1 MTPQFN
7 FTGLDRDD
15 SLESLRQQVRD
26 FIAEHGAH
34 WSPLQ
39 RGESWSGFDA
49 DFSAKLGARG
59 WIGMTWP
66 KAYGGHERTAFE
78 RYVVLEELLAAG
90 APVAA
95 HWFADRQTGPLLLKF
110 GTEAQKHRLLPRMAR
125 GQCFTCIGMSEP
137 NSGSDLAAVET
148 RAVPVEGGWRVNG
161 TKLWTTYAHEAH
173 FMVLFCRTDG
183 ARVDRQSGTSQ
194 LLVDL
199 KTPGITI
206 NSIMDMAGRHHFN
219 EVVFEDVFV
228 AHDALIGTQ
237 GQGWAQVTSELAFER
252 SGPERYLSS
261 FRLLV
266 ELVRSLRGN
275 ADDAQALA
283 IGRLASH
290 IVTLRHLSKS
300 VTSMLQDGLDPQ
312 LQASIVKDL
321 GAVLEQEI
329 PEIVRTLFIRDRGG
343 PRVDARLYEA
353 LSQAVMNAPSYSLR
367 GGTREILRGIISRG
381 LGLR

>member
-7 FTGLDRDD
+7 FTELDRGD

-26 FIAEHGAH
+26 FISEHGAH
-34 WSPLQ
+34 WSALQ

-66 KAYGGHERTAFE
+66 KIYGGHERTAFE

-110 GTEAQKHRLLPRMAR
+110 GTEAQKRTLLPRMAR
-125 GQCFTCIGMSEP
+125 GECFTSIGMSEP

-173 FMVLFCRTDG
+173 YMVLFCRTDG
-183 ARVDRQSGTSQ
+183 ARADRQSGTSQ

-199 KTPGITI
+199 KTPGIKI
-206 NSIMDMAGRHHFN
+206 NPVMDMAGRHHFN
-219 EVVFEDVFV
+219 EVVFEDVFL
-228 AHDALIGTQ
+228 AADALIGTQ

-261 FRLLV
+261 FRVLV
-266 ELVRSLRGN
+266 ELVRSLRGA
-275 ADDAQALA
+275 ADDVQALA

-290 IVTLRHLSKS
+290 IVTLRHLSRS
-300 VTSMLQDGLDPQ
+300 VTSMLQKGQDPQ

-329 PEIVRTLFIRDRGG
+329 PEIARLLFIHDRAG
-343 PRVDARLYEA
+343 PRADNRLLEV
-353 LSQAVMNAPSYSLR
+353 LSQSVMNAPSYSLR